1 MHYRVKITRSVN
13 EIGKKLTPEIK
24 KDAKKVLNEF
34 AKNPHIGKELQR
46 ELSGFRSYRFL
57 RYRIVYKINTDDKV
71 VVVWAISHRSDIYE
85 NLAEY
90 LIKKQ

>member
-13 EIGKKLTPEIK
+13 EIGKKLTPKIK
-24 KDAKKVLNEF
+24 KDAKEAL
-34 AKNPHIGKELQR
+34 AKNPYIGKELQR
-46 ELSGFRSYRFL
+46 ELSGFRSYLFL